1 MNPLD
6 LTGPEFLQFYL
17 VYGVVGLLLAW
28 MLRRSLQRGF
38 EVPPE
43 ACRLKPGHYPGE
55 EDTYA
60 VALLRGGRHAL
71 DEVRELAEA
80 RAGGERSASPEL
92 DRIESDLERQGLL
105 IPPDGRSA
113 FRWLFGLT
121 LVALPGLGLAKLAM
135 ALLRGRPNIGFLLL
149 LIALYALL
157 TIVFLHPPRVTVAA
171 MSYLAWLREAR
182 RDLEKPARGFQQ
194 DHTSDLVLAAAI
206 FGPTTL
212 LLSNPE
218 RRRDDS
224 YAGGGCSSGGS
235 AASGLDHD
243 SGEACDGGGDGGG
256 GCDGGGGDGGGGD
269 GGGGDGGGGGGCG
282 GGGCGGC
289 GGG

>member
-1 MNPLD
+1 VNPLD

-17 VYGVVGLLLAW
+17 VYGMVGLLLAW
-28 MLRRSLQRGF
+28 MLRRSLLRSF

-43 ACRLKPGHYPGE
+43 GRRLKPGRYPGE
-55 EDTYA
+55 EDAYA

-71 DEVRELAEA
+71 DEVKLLAEA
-80 RAGGERSASPEL
+80 RAEPGSEGFVSPEL
-92 DRIESDLERQGLL
+92 DRIESDLESQGLL
-105 IPPDGRSA
+105 VPSDGRSA

-121 LVALPGLGLAKLAM
+121 LVALPGFGLAKLAV
-135 ALLRGRPNIGFLLL
+135 AVLRGRPNIGFLLL

-157 TIVFLHPPRVTVAA
+157 TIVFLHPPRITAA
-171 MSYLAWLREAR
+171 AASYLAWLREAR
-182 RDLEKPARGFQQ
+182 RDLEKPALNFQQ
-194 DHTSDLVLAAAI
+194 DHTSELVLAAAV

-212 LLSNPE
+212 QLLPSDPK
-218 RRRDDS
+218 RRREDS
-224 YAGGGCSSGGS
+224 AAGGGCSSGGGS
-235 AASGLDHD
+235 DVGHDPGDAS
-243 SGEACDGGGDGGG
+243 DGGGDAGG
-256 GCDGGGGDGGGGD
+256 GCDGGGGD

>member
-6 LTGPEFLQFYL
+6 LTGPEFLRFYL

-28 MLRRSLQRGF
+28 ILRRSLLRGF

-43 ACRLKPGHYPGE
+43 GRRLKPGRYPTE
-55 EDTYA
+55 EDSYA

-80 RAGGERSASPEL
+80 RAGGKRSASPEL

-105 IPPDGRSA
+105 VPPEGRSV

-121 LVALPGLGLAKLAM
+121 LVALPGLGLVKLAV
-135 ALLRGRPNIGFLLL
+135 AFLRERPNIGFLLL

-157 TIVFLHPPRVTVAA
+157 TLVFLHPPRITAAA

-182 RDLEKPARGFQQ
+182 RDLEKPAKGSQQ

-212 LLSNPE
+212 LLANPE

-235 AASGLDHD
+235 ASDFDHD

-269 GGGGDGGGGGGCG
+269 GGGGGCG